1 MNRSRNTIA
10 LLTLSLPLLV
20 LSLLGCDG
28 RAPEETARE
37 VARNVRVMPLE
48 TGDVVEFLEVA
59 GPVLPVRGTD
69 ISAEESGTVQQI
81 VKDKGTKVDRDQPVV
96 RLDAS
101 LLSAELSAAEA
112 NLKLQQYNYEKT
124 DQLYKAGKISRLELL
139 QAEASYESAR
149 GQRDI
154 SRTRHDRCQVTA
166 PFDGVV
172 VDRYVEPGQLVSPG
186 MPVARIIDP
195 YVLKL
200 EGSLTESEVAWVKS
214 GMNARVT
221 LEGVS
226 EPAAGKVAWVG
237 FEASQRN
244 GKFPVEI
251 NIDNSDLRYRSG
263 VIGRASLPKRTTS
276 AMVVIPRDA
285 VMPERGV
292 NHVYIIED
300 DRAIKRR
307 VELGPR
313 QGLMVAVQDGLE
325 AGDLLV
331 VRGQRELRDGSLV
344 VITERVAF
352 GDGTVQSDPDV
363 IKSSSAATRVT
374 GEVTR

>member
-1 MNRSRNTIA
+1 MNRSRITIA
-10 LLTLSLPLLV
+10 LLALSLSPLMLA
-20 LSLLGCDG
+20 LLGCEG
-28 RAPEETARE
+28 GQTEETARE

-69 ISAEESGTVQQI
+69 ISAEETGTIQEIVQN
-81 VKDKGTKVDRDQPVV
+81 KGTKVAKNSAVV

-101 LLSAELSAAEA
+101 LLAAELSAAEA

-149 GQRDI
+149 GQRDMA
-154 SRTRHDRCQVTA
+154 RTRHDRCKVNA
-166 PFDGVV
+166 PFAGIVA
-172 VDRYVEPGQLVSPG
+172 DRYVEPGQLVSPG
-186 MPVARIIDP
+186 MRVARIIDP

-200 EGSLTESEVAWVKS
+200 EGSLTESEVSWVKE
-214 GMNARVT
+214 GMSALVN
-221 LEGVS
+221 LEGVAQ
-226 EPAAGKVAWVG
+226 PAVGTVAWVG

-251 NIDNSDLRYRSG
+251 NIDNADLQYRSG

-285 VMPERGV
+285 VMPERGI
-292 NHVYIIED
+292 NNVYVIES
-300 DRAIKRR
+300 DRAVKKQ
-307 VELGPR
+307 VELGPQ
-313 QGLMVAVQDGLE
+313 QGLMVAVSDGLQ

-352 GDGTVQSDPDV
+352 GDGTNQSDPEV
-363 IKSSSAATRVT
+363 IKSTSAGTRVS
-374 GEVTR
+374 GEVSR